1 MSAVLENKNI
11 REKQFV
17 ERTMKVGDS
26 VISYNASERQH
37 KKALILQHGAIINSL
52 TMMGLAQ
59 MFNDYSVFVPD
70 LPNHGKSTA
79 PFNVDTVEKFT
90 DIEFEF
96 IEKLKETGEI
106 DKDADITYAGWSLG
120 GSIGLELA
128 LKKEKVM
135 NRLVLISSS
144 PVWKTMP
151 VLTEDQIRGMISQIP
166 SFMSGDTKPEMLKW
180 IKENYELMGAK
191 PSVGVQDSIAINSF
205 NVISKLKDIDV
216 PVLMVSGDDD
226 VLALPECQRLMAEN
240 IPNAKLVMFKG
251 ESHFLVVGCPEKVY
265 KEITEFMKESQ
276 KKAVAA
282 V

>member
-11 REKQFV
+11 GEKQFV
-17 ERTMKVGDS
+17 ERTMKLGDS

-37 KKALILQHGAIINSL
+37 KKALILQHGAIINNVS
-52 TMMGLAQ
+52 MMGLAK
-59 MFNDYSVFVPD
+59 MCRGYNVIVPD

-96 IEKLKETGEI
+96 IKKLKETGEI

-128 LKKEKVM
+128 LRKEKIM

-144 PVWKTMP
+144 PVWKTLP
-151 VLTEDQIRGMISQIP
+151 VLTEDQVCSMIPQIP
-166 SFMSGDTKPEMLKW
+166 TFMSGDTKPERLKW
-180 IKENYELMGAK
+180 IKKNYELMAAK
-191 PSVGVQDSIAINSF
+191 PSAGVQDTIAINSF
-205 NVISKLKDIDV
+205 NVISKLKNIDI

-265 KEITEFMKESQ
+265 KEMKEFMTKLQ
-276 KKAVAA
+276 KKDVAA